1 MRLPYRRIALFML
14 VAMLGLLLGPACNQM
29 RNIKGSIGGTVY
41 VDGRPQAFGTVQAYL
56 GDQLVG
62 QERCSQSGH
71 FTIRNLDPGTY
82 TVIYLNAQGGP
93 IGGETI
99 VELRLGRFEQ
109 VDLELS
115 VQRPAPN

>member
-1 MRLPYRRIALFML
+1 
-14 VAMLGLLLGPACNQM
+14 MLGAILCLLLGPACSQLQNV
-29 RNIKGSIGGTVY
+29 KGSIGGTVY

-71 FTIRNLDPGTY
+71 FTIRDLSPGTY
-82 TVIYLNAQGGP
+82 TVIYLNASGGP

-115 VQRPAPN
+115 VQRTGPN

>member
-1 MRLPYRRIALFML
+1 LLIAVLGIFLGTACDRL
-14 VAMLGLLLGPACNQM
+14 
-29 RNIKGSIGGTVY
+29 RNVKGSIGGTVF

-56 GDQLVG
+56 GDTVVG

-71 FTIRNLDPGTY
+71 YTIRDLEAGTY
-82 TVIYLNAQGGP
+82 TLIYLNAMGAP

-109 VDLELS
+109 VDLQLS
-115 VQRPAPN
+115 VQRPTSSE